1 MSQKIEKPIL
11 SGQRI
16 KTRKRD
22 EREKYDPTGFR
33 DAVLLGLEKAGNDLE
48 AISKF
53 LDAAGSKL
61 DYRRYGE
68 ALFDIMIAGG
78 LLVPGGSIAQDGDKP
93 VKTSACVFEQPED
106 MESMRNFEQ
115 VFIKLM
121 RRYKYLEK
129 MFEEEMK
136 KVLVFM
142 KGFSPKERIKL
153 ARMTALWISNG
164 SVPPTVLSVLIN
176 EHLVKD
182 NLALDFLLE
191 VFVTWKQEKGLS
203 SLMTALKKGGIEG
216 RLMEFVPPNKR
227 TEEHFRSVFEAVGLA
242 DIVKLHKAQASQ
254 EAKRDL
260 QQLLLDD
267 LAENRP
273 MKDITLDLK
282 EMAQRS
288 GIPEHEV
295 IGLIWVVVM
304 GQAEWNKKEEL
315 VAEQALKHLK
325 VYTPLFGAF
334 TTTARSELALILK
347 VQEFCYENMNFM
359 KVFQKIVLLFYKV
372 SEVVSED
379 VILKWYKEGHSVKG
393 KMLFLDQMKKFVE
406 WLQNAEEESES
417 GEEED

>member
-1 MSQKIEKPIL
+1 MSQKIEKPVL

-22 EREKYDPTGFR
+22 EKEKYDPTGFR
-33 DAVLLGLEKAGNDLE
+33 DAVISGLEKAGNDLE
-48 AISKF
+48 AISKY
-53 LDAAGSKL
+53 LDTAGSKL

-68 ALFDIMIAGG
+68 VLFDILIAGG
-78 LLVPGGSIAQDGDKP
+78 LLVPGGFIAQDGDKP
-93 VKTSACVFEQPED
+93 VKTTACVFEQPED

-115 VFIKLM
+115 VFLKLT

-142 KGFSPKERIKL
+142 KGFTPAERIKL

-164 SVPPTVLSVLIN
+164 AVPPTVLSVLIN

-191 VFVTWKQEKGLS
+191 VFVTWKQEKGLP

-227 TEEHFRSVFEAVGLA
+227 TDEYFRSVFENADLA

-260 QQLLLDD
+260 QDLLLDD
-267 LAENRP
+267 LADQKP
-273 MKDITLDLK
+273 IKDIVSDLK
-282 EMAQRS
+282 EMAQRCN
-288 GIPEHEV
+288 IPEHDI
-295 IGLIWVVVM
+295 IGLIWNVVM

-325 VYTPLFGAF
+325 IYTPLFGAF
-334 TTTARSELALILK
+334 ANTAKSELALILK

-359 KVFQKIVLLFYKV
+359 KVFQKIVLLFYKTD
-372 SEVVSED
+372 VVSEE
-379 VILKWYKEGHSVKG
+379 VILRWYKDGHSVKG
-393 KMLFLDQMKKFVE
+393 KMLFLDQMKKFIE

-417 GEEED
+417 GEDDD

>member
-1 MSQKIEKPIL
+1 MSQKTEKPIL

-22 EREKYDPTGFR
+22 EKEKYDPTGFR
-33 DAVLLGLEKAGNDLE
+33 DAILQGLNKAGTDLE
-48 AISKF
+48 AVSKF
-53 LDAAGSKL
+53 LDTAGSKL

-68 ALFDIMIAGG
+68 ALFDILIAGG

-93 VKTSACVFEQPED
+93 CKTNACVFEASED
-106 MESMRNFEQ
+106 MESMHSFEQ

-129 MFEEEMK
+129 MFEDEMK
-136 KVLVFM
+136 KVLIFI
-142 KGFSPKERIKL
+142 KGFSELERIKL

-164 SVPPTVLSVLIN
+164 SVPPSVLLVLIN

-191 VFVTWKQEKGLS
+191 IFVTWKQEKGLS
-203 SLMTALKKGGIEG
+203 SLMAALKKGGIES
-216 RLMEFVPPNKR
+216 RLMEFVPQNKR
-227 TEEHFRSVFEAVGLA
+227 TEENFRAVFEEKGLV

-260 QQLLLDD
+260 QQQLEEQLS
-267 LAENRP
+267 EYRP
-273 MKDITLDLK
+273 IKEIIADIK
-282 EMAQRS
+282 EMAAKN
-288 GIPEHEV
+288 GIPEHETITLV
-295 IGLIWVVVM
+295 WTTVM
-304 GQAEWNKKEEL
+304 SQVEWNKKEEL

-325 VYTPLFGAF
+325 QYTPLFEAF
-334 TTTARSELALILK
+334 TTTARSELALMLK
-347 VQEFCYENMNFM
+347 VQEYCYGNMNFM
-359 KVFQKIVLLFYKV
+359 KVFQKIILLFYKTDV
-372 SEVVSED
+372 LSEG

-393 KMLFLDQMKKFVE
+393 KMMFLDQMKKFVE

>member
-1 MSQKIEKPIL
+1 MSQKIEKPVL

-22 EREKYDPTGFR
+22 EKEKYDPTGFR
-33 DAVLLGLEKAGNDLE
+33 DAVLLGLEKADNDLD
-48 AISKF
+48 AVSKY
-53 LDAAGSKL
+53 LDTAGSKL

-68 ALFDIMIAGG
+68 ALFDILIAGG
-78 LLVPGGSIAQDGDKP
+78 LLVPGGSVAQDGDKL
-93 VKTSACVFEQPED
+93 VKTKACVFEQPMD
-106 MESMRNFEQ
+106 MESLKNYEQ

-136 KVLVFM
+136 KVLVFI
-142 KGFSPKERIKL
+142 KGFSVQERIKL

-164 SVPPTVLSVLIN
+164 AVPPTVLSVLIN

-191 VFVTWKQEKGLS
+191 VFVTWKNEKGLP
-203 SLMTALKKGGIEG
+203 SLMTALKRGGIEG

-227 TEEHFRSVFEAVGLA
+227 TEEYFRSVFESVGLA
-242 DIVKLHKAQASQ
+242 DIVKLHKNQASQ

-260 QQLLLDD
+260 QQLLIDD
-267 LAENRP
+267 LADNRP
-273 MKDITLDLK
+273 IKDIVLDLK
-282 EMAQRS
+282 EMALKCA
-288 GIPEHEV
+288 IPEHEV
-295 IGLIWVVVM
+295 IGLIWSTVM
-304 GQAEWNKKEEL
+304 GLAEWNKKEEL

-325 VYTPLFGAF
+325 IYTPLFGAF
-334 TTTARSELALILK
+334 TTTAKSELALILK

-359 KVFQKIVLLFYKV
+359 KVFQKIVLLFYKKDV
-372 SEVVSED
+372 ISEE
-379 VILKWYKEGHSVKG
+379 VILKWYKEGHSLKG
-393 KMLFLDQMKKFVE
+393 KILFLDQMKKFIE

-417 GEEED
+417 GEEDD

>member
-1 MSQKIEKPIL
+1 MSQKIEKPVL

-22 EREKYDPTGFR
+22 EKEKYDPTGFR
-33 DAVLLGLEKAGNDLE
+33 DAVLSGLEKADNDLD
-48 AISKF
+48 AISKY
-53 LDAAGSKL
+53 LDTAGSKL

-68 ALFDIMIAGG
+68 VLFDILIAGG

-93 VKTSACVFEQPED
+93 VKTTACVFAQSED

-115 VFIKLM
+115 VFVKLM

-142 KGFSPKERIKL
+142 KGFTPIERIKL

-191 VFVTWKQEKGLS
+191 VFVTWKQEKGLP
-203 SLMTALKKGGIEG
+203 SLMSALKRGGIEG
-216 RLMEFVPPNKR
+216 RLMEFVPLNKR
-227 TEEHFRSVFEAVGLA
+227 TDEYFRSVFESADLA

-260 QQLLLDD
+260 QQLLVDD
-267 LAENRP
+267 LGDNKP
-273 MKDITLDLK
+273 IKDIVSDLK
-282 EMAQRS
+282 EMAQRCH
-288 GIPEHEV
+288 IPEHEV
-295 IGLIWVVVM
+295 IGLIWNVVM
-304 GQAEWNKKEEL
+304 SQAEWNKKEEL

-325 VYTPLFGAF
+325 TYTPLFGAF
-334 TTTARSELALILK
+334 TTTAKSELALILK

-359 KVFQKIVLLFYKV
+359 KVFQKIVLLFYKTDVV
-372 SEVVSED
+372 SEVV
-379 VILKWYKEGHSVKG
+379 IMRWYKDGHSVKG

-417 GEEED
+417 GEDED

>member
-1 MSQKIEKPIL
+1 MSQKVEKPVL

-22 EREKYDPTGFR
+22 EKEKYDPTGFR
-33 DAVLLGLEKAGNDLE
+33 DAILLGLEKAGNDLD
-48 AISKF
+48 AISKY
-53 LDAAGSKL
+53 LDTAGSKL

-68 ALFDIMIAGG
+68 ALFDILIAGG
-78 LLVPGGSIAQDGDKP
+78 LLIPGGSIVQDGDKLC
-93 VKTSACVFEQPED
+93 KTMACVFEQPMD
-106 MESMRNFEQ
+106 MESMKNYEQ

-129 MFEEEMK
+129 MFEEEMNK
-136 KVLVFM
+136 ILVFI
-142 KGFSPKERIKL
+142 KGFTPQQRIKL

-191 VFVTWKQEKGLS
+191 ICVTWKKEKGLP
-203 SLMTALKKGGIEG
+203 SLMTALKRGGIEG

-227 TEEHFRSVFEAVGLA
+227 TEEYFRSVFESVGLA

-260 QQLLLDD
+260 QQLLIDD
-267 LAENRP
+267 LADNRP
-273 MKDITLDLK
+273 IKDIVLDLK
-282 EMAQRS
+282 DMAS
-288 GIPEHEV
+288 KYGIPEHDV
-295 IGLIWVVVM
+295 IGLIWNVVM

-325 VYTPLFGAF
+325 IYTPLFGAF
-334 TTTARSELALILK
+334 TNTARSELSLILK

-359 KVFQKIVLLFYKV
+359 KVFQKIVLLFYKKDV
-372 SEVVSED
+372 ISEE
-379 VILKWYKEGHSVKG
+379 VILKWYKEGHSLKG

-417 GEEED
+417 GEEDD